1 MKKMIKHV
9 LPVTVAVTM
18 AAGAITAYA
27 AETKTGPGTPYTS
40 DVMERLK
47 DNVMEYGEIE
57 MLIDTYNTTLKNLKS
72 NYSENKDSM
81 KDIEKVKD
89 QIQSGS
95 EQLLDYSNLL
105 SNQAVQMESLIGF
118 QLPAAMGGMSV
129 TPSAYAECVY
139 NAVLLE
145 NQAEQLLLSADQ
157 LTEMSPAMMKIQMV
171 DSPRAMLISG
181 AQSLLIAYDN
191 IRTQKEML
199 VGSIALA
206 EAGVQTTERLAA
218 VGMGTMADVSAAK
231 QGLSSANAGLIT
243 LEANEV
249 NLRQ

>member
-118 QLPAAMGGMSV
+118 QLPAAIF
-129 TPSAYAECVY
+129 PSLRK
-139 NAVLLE
+139 NR
-145 NQAEQLLLSADQ
+145 QLL
-157 LTEMSPAMMKIQMV
+157 K
-171 DSPRAMLISG
+171 
-181 AQSLLIAYDN
+181 
-191 IRTQKEML
+191 K
-199 VGSIALA
+199 
-206 EAGVQTTERLAA
+206 
-218 VGMGTMADVSAAK
+218 
-231 QGLSSANAGLIT
+231 
-243 LEANEV
+243 
-249 NLRQ
+249 